1 MSVLIINAMP
11 ETSREVL
18 EVQRM
23 LWEGGSEVVY
33 VNYMKIS
40 HCIGCN
46 YCWLKTP
53 GVCTM
58 KDDYEIILKKMLEH
72 DRIIFITD
80 TKFGFI
86 SYTTKALFD
95 RMLPLATMYLKFVDG
110 QMRHIARYNI
120 KPQFGIIYTGDGNRE
135 YLNRWLERVAI
146 NFEGKSLGAYPI
158 KEGKELAVCI

>member
-1 MSVLIINAMP
+1 MSVLIINTMP
-11 ETSREVL
+11 EASREVL
-18 EVQRM
+18 EVQRT
-23 LWEGGSEVVY
+23 LWESGSEVVY
-33 VNYMKIS
+33 TNYMKIS

-53 GVCTM
+53 GVCTV

-86 SYTTKALFD
+86 SYRAKALFD

-110 QMRHIARYNI
+110 QMRHIARYDI

-146 NFEGKSLGAYPI
+146 NFEGSSLGAYPLE
-158 KEGKELAVCI
+158 EGKELAVCI